1 MAARLLLFLQLIIGA
16 YCHVPDLERR
26 NDHYVKLPVVHST
39 NKKVFSDFGDKRAIT
54 TVPLANRSDVAY
66 YAQLDIGTPA
76 QQVYVQ
82 LDTGSFELWVNPDCS
97 DLQGSAD
104 VRFCRAVGHY
114 EPSSSSTSAQIAGTK
129 TLRYGIGSAKIQYVA
144 DDIGLAG
151 TNSKLKGVQ
160 FGVAIDTV
168 DEFAGILGIGH
179 GVNVTIRYK
188 NFIDELEA
196 QGVTQTKAFSLALG
210 SKDEQEGVIIFGGLD
225 AGKFTGNLQTL
236 PILPAAESPDQVPR
250 YWVNMSSLS
259 LTPPSGQTKVYEN
272 TTMAVF
278 LDSGAT
284 LTLLPTT
291 LANSIAADFGA
302 QVTDSNG
309 FYPVDCSLN
318 DLPGTLNF
326 AFDGITIKVPY
337 NELVRE
343 LQSSFLGTQ
352 CFLGISPSDDF
363 VLLGDT
369 MLRSAYAV
377 FDQTNNAIHLAQYV
391 NCGTNEMEITQG
403 MNLTSIKGDCDAPA
417 TKSASSTSSGGDS
430 PSSTATSSGTGATGV
445 TATSTPTINATS
457 GAGGSGAPSA
467 NDATNSSSRG
477 RVQLWIGL
485 VTAAFWIAMAM

>member
-1 MAARLLLFLQLIIGA
+1 MAAQLILFLHLIIGA
-16 YCHVPDLERR
+16 YCHASTLERR

-76 QQVYVQ
+76 QQVFVQ

-114 EPSSSSTSAQIAGTK
+114 EPSSSSSATPVAGTK
-129 TLRYGIGSAKIQYVA
+129 TLRYGIGSAQIQYVK
-144 DDIGLAG
+144 DDIGLTG

-179 GVNVTIRYK
+179 GLNVTIRYR

-196 QGVTQTKAFSLALG
+196 QGVTETKAFSLALG
-210 SKDEQEGVIIFGGLD
+210 SKDEQEGVVIFGGLD
-225 AGKFTGNLQTL
+225 TGKFTGTLQTL
-236 PILPAAESPDQVPR
+236 PIIPAQESPDGVPR
-250 YWVNMSSLS
+250 YWINMTSLS
-259 LTPPSGQTKVYEN
+259 LTPPSGQTKQYED
-272 TTMAVF
+272 TTMTVF

-284 LTLLPTT
+284 LTLLPTQ

-302 QVTDSNG
+302 DSTDANG

-318 DLPGTLNF
+318 DLQGSLDF
-326 AFDGITIKVPY
+326 AFEGVTIKVPY

-343 LQSSFLGTQ
+343 LQTGFGTQ

-363 VLLGDT
+363 LLLGDT

-391 NCGTNEMEITQG
+391 NCGTNEIEITPQTN
-403 MNLTSIKGDCDAPA
+403 MTAIKGDCPAPA
-417 TKSASSTSSGGDS
+417 TKNAASTSGVPSATGGAGGAKT
-430 PSSTATSSGTGATGV
+430 TATGSS
-445 TATSTPTINATS
+445 ATS
-457 GAGGSGAPSA
+457 GAGGSTAADSLSPQ
-467 NDATNSSSRG
+467 NRIE
-477 RVQLWIGL
+477 WCIGL
-485 VTAAFWIAMAM
+485 AGVMFWAALAM

>member
-1 MAARLLLFLQLIIGA
+1 MAVRLTSILHLIIGA
-16 YCHVPDLERR
+16 CSFASALERR

-39 NKKVFSDFGDKRAIT
+39 NRKVFSDFGDKRAIT
-54 TVPLANRSDVAY
+54 TVSLANRSDVAY

-104 VRFCRAVGHY
+104 IRFCRAIGHY
-114 EPSSSSTSAQIAGTK
+114 EPTDSSSAIQLETTK
-129 TLRYGIGSAKIQYVA
+129 TLRYGIGSADIQYVT
-144 DDIGLAG
+144 DDIGLTG

-160 FGVAIDTV
+160 FGVATQTD

-188 NFIDELEA
+188 NFIDELES
-196 QGVTQTKAFSLALG
+196 QGVTETKAFSLALG
-210 SKDEQEGVIIFGGLD
+210 SKDEQEGVVIFGGLD
-225 AGKFTGNLQTL
+225 TGKFSGNLTTL
-236 PILPAAESPDQVPR
+236 PIIPAQESPDGVPR
-250 YWVNMSSLS
+250 YWINMTSLS
-259 LTPPSGQTKVYEN
+259 LTPPSGKTKQYEN

-284 LTLLPTT
+284 LTLLPTN

-302 QVTDSNG
+302 EATDANG
-309 FYPVDCSLN
+309 FYPVNCSLN

-326 AFDGITIKVPY
+326 AFNGLMIRVPY

-343 LQSSFLGTQ
+343 LQTSFGVQ

-363 VLLGDT
+363 LLLGDT

-391 NCGTNEMEITQG
+391 NCGTNEIEVTDQ
-403 MNLTSIKGDCDAPA
+403 MNMANIKGDCAPPSVKGESA
-417 TKSASSTSSGGDS
+417 TTASTSSAPVATKTAAGTAKVT
-430 PSSTATSSGTGATGV
+430 PSAASTTT
-445 TATSTPTINATS
+445 TA
-457 GAGGSGAPSA
+457 GAGGSTVA
-467 NDATNSSSRG
+467 DSSSSQE
-477 RVQLWIGL
+477 RVEWWMGL
-485 VTAAFWIAMAM
+485 IMIAFWVTIA

>member
-1 MAARLLLFLQLIIGA
+1 MAAQLILFLHLIIGA
-16 YCHVPDLERR
+16 YCHGSTLERR

-76 QQVYVQ
+76 QQVFVQ

-114 EPSSSSTSAQIAGTK
+114 EPSSSSSATPVAGTK
-129 TLRYGIGSAKIQYVA
+129 TLRYGIGSAQIQYVK
-144 DDIGLAG
+144 DDIGLTG

-179 GVNVTIRYK
+179 GLNVTIRYR

-196 QGVTQTKAFSLALG
+196 QGVTETKAFSLALG
-210 SKDEQEGVIIFGGLD
+210 SKDEQEGVVIFGGLD
-225 AGKFTGNLQTL
+225 TGKFTGTLQTL
-236 PILPAAESPDQVPR
+236 PIIPAQESPDGVPR
-250 YWVNMSSLS
+250 YWINMTSLS
-259 LTPPSGQTKVYEN
+259 LTPPSGQTKQYED
-272 TTMAVF
+272 TTMTVF

-284 LTLLPTT
+284 LTLLPTQ

-302 QVTDSNG
+302 DSTDANG

-318 DLPGTLNF
+318 DLQGSLDF
-326 AFDGITIKVPY
+326 AFEGVTIKVPY

-343 LQSSFLGTQ
+343 LQTGFGTQ

-363 VLLGDT
+363 LLLGDT

-391 NCGTNEMEITQG
+391 NCGTNEIEITPQTN
-403 MNLTSIKGDCDAPA
+403 MTAIKGDCPAPA
-417 TKSASSTSSGGDS
+417 TKNAASTSGVPSATGGAGGAKT
-430 PSSTATSSGTGATGV
+430 TATGSS
-445 TATSTPTINATS
+445 ATS
-457 GAGGSGAPSA
+457 GAGGSTAADSLSPQ
-467 NDATNSSSRG
+467 NRIEW
-477 RVQLWIGL
+477 WIGL
-485 VTAAFWIAMAM
+485 AGVMFWAALAM

>member
-1 MAARLLLFLQLIIGA
+1 MAVRLILFLHLIIGA
-16 YCHVPDLERR
+16 YCHVSTLGRR
-26 NDHYVKLPVVHST
+26 NDRYVKLPVVHST
-39 NKKVFSDFGDKRAIT
+39 NKKVFADFGDKRAIT

-114 EPSSSSTSAQIAGTK
+114 EPSSSSSATQVAGTK
-129 TLRYGIGSAKIQYVA
+129 TLRYGIGSAQVQYVT
-144 DDIGLAG
+144 DDIGLTG

-179 GVNVTIRYK
+179 GLNVTIRYK
-188 NFIDELEA
+188 NFIDELA
-196 QGVTQTKAFSLALG
+196 DQGVTGTKAFSLALG
-210 SKDEQEGVIIFGGLD
+210 SKDEQEGVVIFGGLD
-225 AGKFTGNLQTL
+225 TGKFTGTLQTL
-236 PILPAAESPDQVPR
+236 PIIPAEESPDKVPR
-250 YWVNMSSLS
+250 YWINMTSLS
-259 LTPPSGQTKVYEN
+259 LTPPSGQTKQYEN
-272 TTMAVF
+272 TTMTVF

-284 LTLLPTT
+284 LTLLPTQ

-302 QVTDSNG
+302 DATDSNG

-318 DLPGTLNF
+318 DLQGSLNF
-326 AFDGITIKVPY
+326 AFNGVTIKVPY

-343 LQSSFLGTQ
+343 LQTGFGTQ
-352 CFLGISPSDDF
+352 CFLGISPSDEF
-363 VLLGDT
+363 LLLGDT

-391 NCGTNEMEITQG
+391 NCGTNEMEITPQTN
-403 MNLTSIKGDCDAPA
+403 MTAIKGDCPAEA
-417 TKSASSTSSGGDS
+417 TKNAVATASTNGV
-430 PSSTATSSGTGATGV
+430 PTATAKDGTGGAKTTVTGSS
-445 TATSTPTINATS
+445 ATSAA
-457 GAGGSGAPSA
+457 GAGGSTVA
-467 NDATNSSSRG
+467 DSSSSQERTG
-477 RVQLWIGL
+477 WRMGL
-485 VTAAFWIAMAM
+485 ALAVFWAALAR

>member
-1 MAARLLLFLQLIIGA
+1 MAVRLLLFLHLIIGA
-16 YCHVPDLERR
+16 YCHVSALERR
-26 NDHYVKLPVVHST
+26 NDRYVKLPVVHST
-39 NKKVFSDFGDKRAIT
+39 NKKVFADFGDKRAIT

-104 VRFCRAVGHY
+104 IRFCKAVGHY
-114 EPSSSSTSAQIAGTK
+114 EPSSSSSATQVAGTK
-129 TLRYGIGSAKIQYVA
+129 TLRYGIGSAEVQYVT

-160 FGVAIDTV
+160 FGVATNTV

-179 GVNVTIRYK
+179 GLNVTIRYK
-188 NFIDELEA
+188 NFIDELA
-196 QGVTQTKAFSLALG
+196 DQGVTGTKAFSLALG
-210 SKDEQEGVIIFGGLD
+210 SKDEQEGVVIFGGLD
-225 AGKFTGNLQTL
+225 TGKFTGTLQTL
-236 PILPAAESPDQVPR
+236 PIIPAEESPDKVPR
-250 YWVNMSSLS
+250 YWINMTSLS
-259 LTPPSGQTKVYEN
+259 LTPPSGQTKQYEN
-272 TTMAVF
+272 TTMTVF

-284 LTLLPTT
+284 LTLLPTE

-302 QVTDSNG
+302 DATDSNG

-318 DLPGTLNF
+318 DLQGSLNF
-326 AFDGITIKVPY
+326 AFDGVTIKVPY

-343 LQSSFLGTQ
+343 LQTGFGTQ

-363 VLLGDT
+363 LLLGDT

-391 NCGTNEMEITQG
+391 NCGTNEMEITPQTD
-403 MNLTSIKGDCDAPA
+403 MTAIKGDCPTPA
-417 TKSASSTSSGGDS
+417 TKNAVATTSTNGI
-430 PSSTATSSGTGATGV
+430 PAATATGGTGAAKTTVTGSS
-445 TATSTPTINATS
+445 ATSVA
-457 GAGGSGAPSA
+457 GAGGSTVA
-467 NDATNSSSRG
+467 DSSSSQEQVG
-477 RVQLWIGL
+477 WWICL
-485 VTAAFWIAMAM
+485 ILAAFWAAFSV